1 MKLVDLHSRQVIA
14 ENVAGAY
21 NFYQRFK
28 GLMFKKHFPAGSG
41 LHISPCPS
49 IHTFWMKF
57 PVDVLYLSRQMEV
70 LEVDKELHPGK
81 IGKKVKGTASVI
93 ELPVGSIQAADLA
106 PGDVLALEEPPSRQI
121 S

>member
-1 MKLVDLHSRQVIA
+1 MELHSGQVIA

-21 NFYQRFK
+21 NFYQRFR

-41 LHISPCPS
+41 LHIFPCPS

-57 PVDVLYLSRQMEV
+57 PVDVLYLSRHMEV
-70 LEVDKELHPGK
+70 LEVDEELRPGK

-93 ELPVGSIQAADLA
+93 ELPAGSIQAAGLA
-106 PGDVLALEEPPSRQI
+106 PGDVLALEESPSRQI